1 MWTGLEMKRQ
11 NFWRNSSGNVG
22 VIFAISALPIMIGSS
37 LAMDN
42 YQATSVRADLQAAVD
57 NAVLATV
64 SNGSLDPGDRQSYA
78 EARFNSNYTQYA
90 ATTTFSDNREIVT
103 MTATAKMPTMMG
115 SIIGKN
121 DYKITATAAGTVNR
135 GRTICVLAL
144 SENQKEAVKFSDSVY
159 FQANNCS
166 VHVNSS
172 HANAIV
178 NTSTMTPEAQDFCVK
193 GGGRGKFD
201 PPLNSQCDSIQN
213 PYKDIVLPVPTT
225 CVEDGAQRTTELV
238 FEGLSFLQ
246 TGTYGGTNRGT
257 TVTVG
262 DGETLTPGTY
272 CDPLTIDGANITFE
286 PGVYQF
292 LYGVTFKNSAQV
304 HADDVTLVLHGR
316 STTVDVETGAQVYL
330 KAPAKGDLA
339 GLTIVQGSQDYLA
352 IMNTVFPDTAGFEQ
366 AFAPGDATSRL
377 QSGGHLDVIGTV
389 YLPDQHLDVSGT
401 SSFGARARSTSFI
414 ANSVHFSERTR
425 TNLAVN
431 HQAEGLPPIEP
442 RVEEAPRLIR

>member
-1 MWTGLEMKRQ
+1 MKRQ

-144 SENQKEAVKFSDSVY
+144 SEDKKDAVSFGDSVF

-178 NTSTMTPEAQDFCVK
+178 NTSTMTPKAQDFCVN
-193 GGGRGKFD
+193 GGGRGTFS
-201 PPLNSQCDSIQN
+201 PPLNSECNKIAD
-213 PYKDIVLPVPTT
+213 PYADLVLPVPTT
-225 CVEDGAQRTTELV
+225 CVEDGTERTAELA
-238 FEGLSFLQ
+238 FEAFSFFQ
-246 TGTYGGTNRGT
+246 TGQYGGTNRGT

-262 DGETLTPGTY
+262 DGETLAPGTY

-292 LYGVTFKNSAQV
+292 LHSVTFKNSAEV
-304 HADDVTLVLHGR
+304 HAKDVTLVLHGKET
-316 STTVDVETGAQVYL
+316 SIEVETGAQVYL

-339 GLTIVQGSQDYLA
+339 GLSIVQGDQDYFA
-352 IMNTVFPDTAGFEQ
+352 IFDRIVRDDNGFEQ
-366 AFAPGDATSRL
+366 SIVQGEAISRL

-389 YLPDQHLDVSGT
+389 YLPDQHLEVSGT
-401 SSFGARARSTSFI
+401 STFGARALSTSFI
-414 ANSVHFSERTR
+414 ANSVHFKERTR